1 MAGRA
6 MSAIVLNS
14 GYFLEFHS
22 SVIDKLLSMQRAA
35 RVPALSLWRRSLSMG
50 ALMAP
55 LAQRKANGSCDAN
68 EATQLRLNE
77 AKQLGVK
84 TLEPTLKAQQ
94 IENRSPADRWGRI
107 ATYSVQIATE
117 GDDRFVWP
125 SIRATRNCGADEQRA
140 LTCSGQ
146 APTATK
152 LQR

>member
-1 MAGRA
+1 MAEKFVDGGVDGTTGPTKSKR
-6 MSAIVLNS
+6 
-14 GYFLEFHS
+14 
-22 SVIDKLLSMQRAA
+22 KL
-35 RVPALSLWRRSLSMG
+35 RRE
-50 ALMAP
+50 
-55 LAQRKANGSCDAN
+55 

-94 IENRSPADRWGRI
+94 IKNRSPADRWGRI